1 MFSILCPHLKGDAMK
16 KRPLVPENNRIL
28 TEVELEFMTIVW
40 RLGAATVKQVM
51 TNLPKDRNL
60 AYTTAA
66 TVMKILDQK
75 GYLKCQKDS
84 FAHTF
89 IPVISKIDYEMS
101 FLEHTVT
108 HIFDGEPVALVQR
121 LLGNTKIHKD
131 EIQQIEETLKKLSIS
146 KKKRK

>member
-1 MFSILCPHLKGDAMK
+1 MK
-16 KRPLVPENNRIL
+16 KRQLLPQNNRLL
-28 TEVELEFMTIVW
+28 TEVELEFMAIIW
-40 RLGAATVKQVM
+40 RLGSATVKEVM
-51 TNLPKDRNL
+51 THLPEDRNL

-89 IPVISKIDYEMS
+89 TPIISKIEYEKS

-108 HIFDGEPVALVQR
+108 HVFDGEPVALVQR
-121 LLGNTKIHKD
+121 LLAATHIHKD
-131 EIQQIEETLKKLSIS
+131 EIKQIEEVLKKLPASR
-146 KKKRK
+146 KKRK